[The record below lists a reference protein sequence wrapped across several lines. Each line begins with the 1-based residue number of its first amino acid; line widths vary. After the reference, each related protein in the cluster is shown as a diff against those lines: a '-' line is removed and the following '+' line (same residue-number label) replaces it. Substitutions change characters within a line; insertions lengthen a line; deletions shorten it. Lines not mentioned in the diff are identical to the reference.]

1 MFKLFKSKQKPEDVD
16 KKEEL
21 DTLEENAEVAIT
33 YYIEAGEKNPKID
46 VHIVDYEDETISKLS
61 DLLCVLDSGQA
72 MQVTLELVRDGL
84 EDNDV
89 AHKFISIATKLA
101 MLRVSNRDMDKSEED
116 SGVEEPIIKPSDMM

>member
-33 YYIEAGEKNPKID
+33 YYIKAGEKNPKID
-46 VHIVDYEDETISKLS
+46 VHIVDYEDETINKLS

-101 MLRVSNRDMDKSEED
+101 MLRVSNRDTDKSEED

>member
-33 YYIEAGEKNPKID
+33 YYIKAGEKNPKID
-46 VHIVDYEDETISKLS
+46 VHIVDYEDETINKLS

>member
-33 YYIEAGEKNPKID
+33 YYIKSGEKNPKID
-46 VHIVDYEDETISKLS
+46 VHIVDYEDETINKLS

-101 MLRVSNRDMDKSEED
+101 MLRVSNRDMDESEED

>member
-46 VHIVDYEDETISKLS
+46 VHIVDYEDETINKLS

>member
-33 YYIEAGEKNPKID
+33 YYIKSGEKNPKID